1 MPKGAYPTDKTVLLR
16 GECSQDNYWAR
27 DLCRKV
33 KFTLRPSGKPCH
45 KLPEQMETKA
55 LQVPLR
61 TMHLH
66 KYLKSYLVYIVLR
79 KISLILHC
87 ILNF

>member
-1 MPKGAYPTDKTVLLR
+1 M
-16 GECSQDNYWAR
+16 
-27 DLCRKV
+27 
-33 KFTLRPSGKPCH
+33 LRPSGQPCH

-55 LQVPLR
+55 LQVPLK

-66 KYLKSYLVYIVLR
+66 RYLKSYLVYIVLR

-87 ILNF
+87 ILLSNNINHKGNILERVRLDSTSTTPVHHSHNPTCSA